1 MPNAKVL
8 MGSNRLKQTMRAL
21 KDQWLITEATWSDV
35 VRRKFEDRYLGPLD
49 PAVDA
54 AVNGMQKMAEVLDQ
68 VRRDCSDRSES
79 L

>member
-1 MPNAKVL
+1 MPNARVL

-21 KDQWLITEATWSDV
+21 KDQWLITEATWSDT
-35 VRRKFEDRYLGPLD
+35 VRRRFEDRYLGPLD

-68 VRRDCSDRSES
+68 VHRDCSDRSET